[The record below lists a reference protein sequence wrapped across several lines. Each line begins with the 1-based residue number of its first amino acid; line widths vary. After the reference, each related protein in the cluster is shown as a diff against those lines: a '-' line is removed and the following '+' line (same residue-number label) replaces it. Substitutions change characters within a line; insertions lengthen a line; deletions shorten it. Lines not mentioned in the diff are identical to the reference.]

1 MNTAMIAAISALIG
15 AIFGGIG
22 LIIEKLF
29 TANQNK
35 ALQYSHEEKLIELV
49 GKQNDNGEKLLNS
62 IEGLRGDVNGLKEGL
77 NGLNERVLKLEE
89 QNLKGE

>member
-49 GKQNDNGEKLLNS
+49 GK
-62 IEGLRGDVNGLKEGL
+62 
-77 NGLNERVLKLEE
+77 
-89 QNLKGE
+89 